1 MTEKSFDIKD
11 NFKRRYAA
19 LIRLQQYLQKWLNS
33 KQLKFTSSEL
43 GTLNRMITSLKRCRT
58 KLEDE
63 YYILFK
69 EDSQSLRKYVK
80 DDNGNNNK

>member
-1 MTEKSFDIKD
+1 MSEKGFDIKD

-19 LIRLQQYLQKWLNS
+19 LIRLQQYLQKWVNS

-43 GTLNRMITSLKRCRT
+43 GTFNRMITSLKRCRT
-58 KLEDE
+58 KLKDE
-63 YYILFK
+63 YPILFK

-80 DDNGNNNK
+80 DDNGNKNK